1 MNFYF
6 QRLWSL
12 IRSYPLVTACV
23 VLLLLLIGA
32 NYYLFNQRLTLAQQ
46 HEDARVFGE
55 KMVSA
60 IASRTRLTAQ
70 VAVTQEAVELI
81 ERNLVTESDLAEN
94 LGYFYKLETASR
106 ARLAQIDQLNAQ
118 VVQGNPFKAVPF
130 ALRVTG
136 SYPQIIAFVRAL
148 ETGPRLARIRDYTFA
163 RGDGKVGSLAVD
175 LTVEL
180 LGNK

>member
-1 MNFYF
+1 ME
-6 QRLWSL
+6 RL
-12 IRSYPLVTACV
+12 A
-23 VLLLLLIGA
+23 
-32 NYYLFNQRLTLAQQ
+32 LAQQ
-46 HEDARVFGE
+46 HDDARRFGE
-55 KMVSA
+55 AMLPA
-60 IASRTRLTAQ
+60 LASRTRLTAQ

-136 SYPQIIAFVRAL
+136 SYSQIIAFVRAL

-163 RGDGKVGSLAVD
+163 RGDGKAGTLSVN